1 MVKPPNK
8 KMLDMKK
15 QVQELFLMKAQL
27 NLNIAQLKIDMTIE
41 ALNEADEKTG
51 LPLTKDTSELEIK
64 PMPYFNDND

>member
-1 MVKPPNK
+1 
-8 KMLDMKK
+8 
-15 QVQELFLMKAQL
+15 
-27 NLNIAQLKIDMTIE
+27 MTIE